1 MRDFTGHG
9 IGTHM
14 HEDPA
19 IFNYGEAGH
28 GLILKKGMTLA
39 IEPMIN
45 LGTYRVRVLSDGWT
59 TKTLDNKPSAHF
71 ENTIVITDDGCEI
84 LTKYEG
90 EQFDV

>member
-1 MRDFTGHG
+1 
-9 IGTHM
+9 M

-19 IFNYGEAGH
+19 VYNYGEAGH

-39 IEPMIN
+39 VEPMIN

-59 TKTLDNKPSAHF
+59 TKTLDNLPSAHF